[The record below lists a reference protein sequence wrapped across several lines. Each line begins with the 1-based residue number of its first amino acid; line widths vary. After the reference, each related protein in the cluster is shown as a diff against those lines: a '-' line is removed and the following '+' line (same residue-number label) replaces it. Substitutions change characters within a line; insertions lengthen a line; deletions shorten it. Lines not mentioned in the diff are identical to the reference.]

1 VHLGFAV
8 DDPQGL
14 MVPVLRSVGERS
26 VLGLSRELT
35 RLIEG
40 ARAHTLTSSELTGST
55 FTITNYG
62 TIGGVYATPI
72 INYPEVGILGVGPIR
87 KRPVVL
93 GDGTVGVGD
102 VMTLSLTFDHR
113 IIDGGYASRFLMRV
127 ISLLSDPVQLM
138 LEMR

>member
-1 VHLGFAV
+1 
-8 DDPQGL
+8 
-14 MVPVLRSVGERS
+14 
-26 VLGLSRELT
+26 
-35 RLIEG
+35 
-40 ARAHTLTSSELTGST
+40 LTSSELTGST